1 MILNSYSLR
10 KAIMMNKKRIKY
22 ENTIQIVPKNNIYT
36 SLTSDYIEKEKKSPR
51 KKNVVAGKKSLKKD
65 YQKY

>member
-22 ENTIQIVPKNNIYT
+22 ENTIQIVPKNNIYI
-36 SLTSDYIEKEKKSPR
+36 LLRVIILKK
-51 KKNVVAGKKSLKKD
+51 KKAQEIKNVVAGKKEV
-65 YQKY
+65 

>member
-36 SLTSDYIEKEKKSPR
+36 SLTSDYIEKEKKAQEI
-51 KKNVVAGKKSLKKD
+51 KNVVAGKKEV
-65 YQKY
+65 

>member
-36 SLTSDYIEKEKKSPR
+36 SLTSDYIEKEKSPR
-51 KKNVVAGKKSLKKD
+51 GNKKCCSW
-65 YQKY
+65 

>member
-10 KAIMMNKKRIKY
+10 KAIMMNKNRIKY

-36 SLTSDYIEKEKKSPR
+36 SLTSDYIKKKKSPR
-51 KKNVVAGKKSLKKD
+51 NKKCCSW
-65 YQKY
+65 